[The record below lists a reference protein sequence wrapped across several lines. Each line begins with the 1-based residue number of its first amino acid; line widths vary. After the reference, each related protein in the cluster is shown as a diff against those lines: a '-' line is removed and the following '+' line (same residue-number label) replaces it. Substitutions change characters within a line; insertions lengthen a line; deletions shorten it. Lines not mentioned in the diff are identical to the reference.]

1 MNPVGQ
7 KMRHWTRWLLE
18 IAAIIA
24 LLLAVNAW
32 QTRDAPTGPAPAF
45 SGMLLDGTPVSLAEL
60 RGRPALL
67 HFWATW
73 CPICGLEQG
82 TVDAIAGDYQVIAV
96 AMDEAPTEEIRA
108 YMKEKAV
115 DYPVIHDR
123 DLAISRQYA
132 IRGVPTSY
140 ILDADGN
147 IRFVEMGFTTGI
159 GLRFRLW
166 WAGLRFPQEYR
177 NGRP

>member
-1 MNPVGQ
+1 MNTTTRKKRRWP
-7 KMRHWTRWLLE
+7 RWLLE
-18 IAAIIA
+18 TVALIA

-32 QTRDAPTGPAPAF
+32 HTRDAPSGPAPAF
-45 SGMLLDGTPVSLAEL
+45 AGTLLDGTHASLVDL

-82 TVDAIAGDYQVIAV
+82 TIDALARDYPVLGV
-96 AMDEAPTEEIRA
+96 AMDEAPAEEIID

-123 DLAISRQYA
+123 DLSISRQYA

-159 GLRFRLW
+159 GLRLRLW
-166 WAGLRFPQEYR
+166 WAGMR
-177 NGRP
+177 